1 MRLMKPTMLV
11 ALVMLAFAAVTLAP
25 IPTKAQDGPEL
36 TEFVSGN
43 VRFVYPTELATSIT
57 ETPIEAVPFDPN
69 GMPLWAAN
77 PAYTQYIFEEYPAPE
92 ETYYVPVISLYP
104 TVDFE
109 TFTMREGDFPYGFGL
124 ELDALK
130 ALLEEQPDLT
140 PYTELATAGRPD
152 SLVLPYLPV
161 ANAAQVFRT
170 QAEFIPFDDGWGVRY
185 ITYYSQAV
193 NPLRDQDLF
202 YTFQGISNDGSTYVS
217 ITFPITSGLLPTT
230 YPEDFDYEAFAN
242 DYMNFLNETVAALNA
257 QDGELFTPTLGTLD
271 NIVLSLSING
281 TIDYVPTPEATE
293 EASGG

>member
-1 MRLMKPTMLV
+1 MRLLKPTVFVVLVLV
-11 ALVMLAFAAVTLAP
+11 AITAATLAP
-25 IPTKAQDGPEL
+25 LPTQAQDGTEL

-57 ETPIEAVPFDPN
+57 ETPIEAVPYD
-69 GMPLWAAN
+69 GTTMPLWAAN
-77 PAYTQYIFEEYPAPE
+77 PAYSQYIFEEYPAPE
-92 ETYYVPVISLYP
+92 GTYYTPVISLYP
-104 TVDFE
+104 TADFE
-109 TFTMREGDFPYGFGL
+109 TYTEREGDFPWGYGI
-124 ELDALK
+124 ELDALN

-140 PYTELATAGRPD
+140 PYTELATAGMPD
-152 SLVLPYLPV
+152 SLELPYLPV

-217 ITFPITSGLLPTT
+217 VQFPILSGLLPTT

-257 QDGELFTPTLGTLD
+257 QDGELFTPTLSTLD
-271 NIVLSLSING
+271 SIVLSLSING
-281 TIDYVPTPEATE
+281 TIDYVPLPEATE